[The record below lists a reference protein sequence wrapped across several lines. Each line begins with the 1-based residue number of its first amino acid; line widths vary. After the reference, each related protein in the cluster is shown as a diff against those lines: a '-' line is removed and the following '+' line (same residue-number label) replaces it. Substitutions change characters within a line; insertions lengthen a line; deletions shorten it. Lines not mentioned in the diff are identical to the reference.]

1 MTTPPQGRLTLTI
14 CAADGRLVARREA
27 RNLVVKGGAQLI
39 ADLFSGKAATPIDRV
54 RVGFGKASA
63 AVASDRLDAP
73 QPHPPNLEAPLTKE
87 NFTVDVTGQT
97 AVSVR
102 ISAPFTPS
110 ADVAGV
116 TEAGLFAGNI
126 LYNQVVFEPINLA
139 VGHVITFF
147 WQIDFPFGR

>member
-14 CAADGRLVARREA
+14 HTPDGRLVDRREA

-39 ADLFSGKAATPIDRV
+39 AGLFSGKLSTPIDRV

-73 QPHPPNLEAPLTKE
+73 QPHPENLQAPLTKD
-87 NFTVDVTGQT
+87 NFTVDVTGET

-102 ISAPFTPS
+102 VSAPFTPT

-116 TEAGLFAGNI
+116 TEAGLFAGEV
-126 LYNQVVFEPINLA
+126 LYNQVVFEPINLST
-139 VGHVITFF
+139 GHVITFF